1 MNRQHE
7 WDIAPA
13 SKRNMMLLIQLRWMA
28 VVGQLATIWFTAAVL
43 HVHLPVMS
51 MMTVLVV
58 LGLVNLAT
66 LALSI
71 GRRGFSYI
79 ELLGSLM
86 LDVSA
91 LAWQLYQTGAAPTPS
106 SSCSCCKSSSAPSCS
121 PRAGAGSSRC
131 WRPAMPPS

>member
-1 MNRQHE
+1 
-7 WDIAPA
+7 
-13 SKRNMMLLIQLRWMA
+13 
-28 VVGQLATIWFTAAVL
+28 VL
-43 HVHLPVMS
+43 HVHLPSS
-51 MMTVLVV
+51 MMTVLV
-58 LGLVNLAT
+58 LLALVNLAT

-106 SSCSCCKSSSAPSCS
+106 SSCSCCKSSSAPSCC
-121 PRAGAGSSRC
+121 PRAGAGSSRAGGLRC
-131 WRPAMPPS
+131 HLPDLLVRAADPARCL